1 MAKDISLDI
10 RKVAVTKLKAA
21 ALVSDIVGA
30 RVYGPEP
37 PANPVWPFVRYGF
50 VSSVPVRA
58 SCMDGSRVSVAIHGF
73 ARGPGE
79 DAISAL
85 AAAIASTL
93 DGHEFQG
100 AGYAGHF
107 RWTQTQIIRDAVE
120 ASDYHAICNFEI
132 AVTG

>member
-1 MAKDISLDI
+1 MAKDFSLDI
-10 RKVAVTKLKAA
+10 RKIAVSRLKDAA
-21 ALVSDIVGA
+21 SVSDIVGA
-30 RVYGPEP
+30 RVYGPQP
-37 PANPVWPFVRYGF
+37 PANPTWPFVRYGF
-50 VSSVPVRA
+50 ASTLPVRA
-58 SCMDGSRVSVAIHGF
+58 SCMDGSRVTVAIHGF

-79 DAISAL
+79 DAISVL
-85 AAAIASTL
+85 SAAIAATL

-107 RWTQTQIIRDAVE
+107 RWTGTSIIRDSVE

>member
-1 MAKDISLDI
+1 MAKDFSLDI
-10 RKVAVTKLKAA
+10 RKIAVSRLKDAA
-21 ALVSDIVGA
+21 SVSDIVGA
-30 RVYGPEP
+30 RVYGPQP
-37 PANPVWPFVRYGF
+37 PANPTWPFVRYGF
-50 VSSVPVRA
+50 ASTLPVRA
-58 SCMDGSRVSVAIHGF
+58 SCMDGSRVTVAIHGF

-79 DAISAL
+79 DNISAL

-107 RWTQTQIIRDAVE
+107 RWTQTQIIRDTVE